1 MQTRTSVLKERLE
14 IFESFLMH
22 VISEYKDEI
31 AKNNCSDSDIIAL
44 VAGKNSKNSKL
55 KKHLEMLKNTIR
67 SSNKN
72 LAYGIEEEIIINF
85 LVDYFKKSKKK
96 IFFARKM
103 FETTL
108 QELAEYLDNDSKY
121 IYYFSPIHNF
131 KSDYKSI
138 QINQITKIRQVSDT
152 ELSQMIEFG
161 QAIPTRIVYPRIVGS
176 IGVS

>member
-1 MQTRTSVLKERLE
+1 MKERLE

-31 AKNNCSDSDIIAL
+31 AKNNCSDSDIITL

-67 SSNKN
+67 SSDKN
-72 LAYGIEEEIIINF
+72 LSYRLEEEIIIDF

-96 IFFARKM
+96 IFFARKI
-103 FETTL
+103 FETVL
-108 QELAEYLDNDSKY
+108 QELTEYLDNDSKY

-131 KSDYKSI
+131 KSDYESI
-138 QINQITKIRQVSDT
+138 QINQITKIRQDSDT
-152 ELSQMIEFG
+152 E
-161 QAIPTRIVYPRIVGS
+161 
-176 IGVS
+176 

>member
-31 AKNNCSDSDIIAL
+31 TKNNCSDSAIITL

-72 LAYGIEEEIIINF
+72 LAYGIEEEIIIK
-85 LVDYFKKSKKK
+85 LMVLLS
-96 IFFARKM
+96 
-103 FETTL
+103 L
-108 QELAEYLDNDSKY
+108 LA
-121 IYYFSPIHNF
+121 YY
-131 KSDYKSI
+131 
-138 QINQITKIRQVSDT
+138 
-152 ELSQMIEFG
+152 
-161 QAIPTRIVYPRIVGS
+161 
-176 IGVS
+176 